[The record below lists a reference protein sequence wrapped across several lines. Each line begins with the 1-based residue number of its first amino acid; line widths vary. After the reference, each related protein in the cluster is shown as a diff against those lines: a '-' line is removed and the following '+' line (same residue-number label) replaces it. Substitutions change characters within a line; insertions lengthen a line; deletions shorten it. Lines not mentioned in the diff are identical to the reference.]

1 MAGKRHTGPPRSA
14 GRHKQTAISRKSHF
28 RPRKSLGQHF
38 LRDPNIVRKIIA
50 AVDPQPGDR
59 ILEIGPGEGALTVQ
73 LAMRAGTLLAVEIDP
88 RAVQNLTRMLAGRN
102 VRILHED
109 ILGVDLQALA
119 SESGS
124 RIPLRVVGN
133 IPYNITTPIL
143 FHLLDHRAGI
153 RDATL
158 MMQREVAHRL
168 VSPPGCKEYGIPSVL
183 GRLLADIEIL
193 FDVSPNAFFPKPG
206 VVSTVVRLVPLQG
219 TRFPVHDLEFF
230 RRMVRFVFGQRRK
243 TLRKS
248 LRSFQKDLPCPPPE
262 DMDLQQ
268 RPEELDL
275 ESFVHLSNAL
285 TCARDRER
293 SAGEKLNTL

>member
-1 MAGKRHTGPPRSA
+1 MAGKRHTGLPRSA
-14 GRHKQTAISRKSHF
+14 GRHRQTAISRKSLF
-28 RPRKSLGQHF
+28 PPRRSLGQHF

-59 ILEIGPGEGALTVQ
+59 ILEIGPGEGALTMQ
-73 LAMRAGTLLAVEIDP
+73 LAMRAGTLLAVEIDA
-88 RAVQNLTRMLAGRN
+88 RAVQNLSRVLAGSN

-109 ILGVDLQALA
+109 ILGVDLRALA
-119 SESGS
+119 SESGTTT
-124 RIPLRVVGN
+124 PLRVVGN

-158 MMQREVAHRL
+158 MMQREVARRL
-168 VSPPGCKEYGIPSVL
+168 ASPPGCKEYGIPSVL
-183 GRLLADIEIL
+183 GSLMADIEIL

-206 VVSTVVRLVPLQG
+206 VMSSVLRLVPLQE

-248 LRSFQKDLPCPPPE
+248 LRSFLKDLPFAAPE
-262 DMDLQQ
+262 DIDLQQ
-268 RPEELDL
+268 RPEDLDL
-275 ESFVHLSNAL
+275 ESLVRLSNAL
-285 TCARDRER
+285 TRAGDRER
-293 SAGEKLNTL
+293 PAGET